1 MGMGMGMGMGVYVGF
16 IVKGSKDCLGPLG
29 ISSHILFLFRLFP
42 FVPKSNFELF
52 IAFLLFLFLFL
63 SYFKLDS
70 L

>member
-1 MGMGMGMGMGVYVGF
+1 MGMGMGMGVYVGF
-16 IVKGSKDCLGPLG
+16 IVKGWKDCMGPLG

-42 FVPKSNFELF
+42 FVPKSKFELF